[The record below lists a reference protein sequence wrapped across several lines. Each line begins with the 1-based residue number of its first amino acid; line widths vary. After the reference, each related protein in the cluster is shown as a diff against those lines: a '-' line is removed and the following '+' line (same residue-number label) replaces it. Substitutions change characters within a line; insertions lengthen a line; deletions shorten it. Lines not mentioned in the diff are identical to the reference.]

1 MTRGERAFLRAGPS
15 GLSAATGKTETMRPP
30 VPAGGASAARR
41 RCARAA
47 EPPYRRFGALL
58 HRLIDPSTHRLIGS
72 SAHRLIGSSAHR
84 PGSGANR
91 RAVACDPGGARRIA
105 ADRAVPPAPLSRG

>member
-1 MTRGERAFLRAGPS
+1 RRE
-15 GLSAATGKTETMRPP
+15 
-30 VPAGGASAARR
+30 GGALAPRSRRTAASVH
-41 RCARAA
+41 C
-47 EPPYRRFGALL
+47 FIGS
-58 HRLIDPSTHRLIGS
+58 STHRP
-72 SAHRLIGSSAHR
+72 IGSSAHR

>member
-1 MTRGERAFLRAGPS
+1 MTRGERAFLRVGPS
-15 GLSAATGKTETMRPP
+15 GLSAATGKTETMCPP
-30 VPAGGASAARR
+30 VPAGGASVARR

-58 HRLIDPSTHRLIGS
+58 HRLIDPSTHRP
-72 SAHRLIGSSAHR
+72 IGSSAHR